1 VTGFGPGAGNSIS
14 QTLTNSGFV
23 NETVTYFVLP
33 HANGCPGTITTV
45 VIVIAPIPVVTFTP
59 CTDIITTTDAKPFT
73 LRGGLPLGGTYSGL
87 GANAGIF
94 YPSLAG
100 AGIHTISYSY
110 TSTNSCSSNAF
121 LNISV
126 MGALGFS
133 CDNMMTDIRDNTQYP
148 TVKIGTQ
155 CWMATNLNY
164 GNIVTSNLMQGDNCT
179 FEKYCFSDQA
189 PNCSSMGGLYQWDE
203 VMKFETTEGIQGLCP
218 PAWHVPAESEW
229 TQLFNFYTSN
239 GFAGSALKTGG
250 FSGFNAFLDGVR
262 FDNTNWYFSNFATFF
277 WSSTAH
283 TPTKAWAHALNNFN
297 PSVSYYP
304 GNRSNAF
311 FVRCIK
317 D

>member
-1 VTGFGPGAGNSIS
+1 
-14 QTLTNSGFV
+14 
-23 NETVTYFVLP
+23 
-33 HANGCPGTITTV
+33 
-45 VIVIAPIPVVTFTP
+45 
-59 CTDIITTTDAKPFT
+59 
-73 LRGGLPLGGTYSGL
+73 
-87 GANAGIF
+87 
-94 YPSLAG
+94 
-100 AGIHTISYSY
+100 
-110 TSTNSCSSNAF
+110 
-121 LNISV
+121 
-126 MGALGFS
+126 
-133 CDNMMTDIRDNTQYP
+133 
-148 TVKIGTQ
+148 
-155 CWMATNLNY
+155 
-164 GNIVTSNLMQGDNCT
+164 
-179 FEKYCFSDQA
+179 
-189 PNCSSMGGLYQWDE
+189 MGGLYQWDE

-283 TPTKAWAHALNNFN
+283 TPTNSWAHALNNFN